1 VTPLIG
7 ETNSSIVLETLA
19 EKPGADRCGREAT
32 NRKRARC
39 SEIEIDSKLTRSM
52 PNIIRFYADA
62 VLAVAML
69 TLSVIAAFPAAAGH
83 ANNYRRRDGRIVP
96 SQARHYLNSR
106 LAADAEANQSR
117 RDRHLLE
124 AALWFTMLAEC
135 RGG

>member
-1 VTPLIG
+1 
-7 ETNSSIVLETLA
+7 
-19 EKPGADRCGREAT
+19 
-32 NRKRARC
+32 
-39 SEIEIDSKLTRSM
+39 M

-83 ANNYRRRDGRIVP
+83 PIDRRRRDGRSVP
-96 SQARHYLNSR
+96 SQGFLNSR
-106 LAADAEANQSR
+106 LAAVAEANQSR